1 MSLARLAKRT
11 QSSPPIGGLD
21 RQITFQKRSMTN
33 SDGQLSGNYAD
44 QLTVWARID
53 QVAGREI
60 VTPAE
65 LSGQVTTKFTT
76 ADVSSVLQI
85 EPRMR
90 IKYVDLAGTT
100 HRCDILFVNR
110 VEERGFY
117 LEILAKEIY
126 STT

>member
-1 MSLARLAKRT
+1 MLQRLSKRN
-11 QSSPPIGGLD
+11 QSSPPLGGLD
-21 RQITFQKRSMTN
+21 RQITFQKRTATN
-33 SDGQLSGNYAD
+33 ADGQLSGAYTDLN
-44 QLTVWARID
+44 TVFARID
-53 QVAGREI
+53 QVAGKEI

-65 LSGQVTTKFTT
+65 FTGQVTTKFTT
-76 ADVSSVLQI
+76 MDLGTVLQV

-90 IKYVDLAGTT
+90 IKYVDLAGST

>member
-1 MSLARLAKRT
+1 MLQRLSKRN
-11 QSSPPIGGLD
+11 QSSPPLGGLD
-21 RQITFQKRSMTN
+21 RQITFQKRTATN
-33 SDGQLSGNYAD
+33 AYGQLSGAYSDLN
-44 QLTVWARID
+44 TVWARID
-53 QVAGREI
+53 QVAGKET

-65 LSGQVTTKFTT
+65 FTGQVTTKFTT
-76 ADVSSVLQI
+76 MDLGTVLQV

-90 IKYVDLAGTT
+90 IKYVDMAGTT